1 MDLKNRLINYEGSIA
16 YQTKHGYFKDGKFW
30 TYKDSLGYPT
40 IGYGRLLKPCESYP
54 NGITPEQ
61 AEKMLEEDISTAK
74 SAVRSIGL
82 DLPAD
87 WQEFMIIMVFQ
98 LGLSGTLKFR
108 KMIQSLRVKNYKE
121 AIVQAKDSLW
131 YRQTKSRVDQ
141 MIAELINK

>member
-1 MDLKNRLINYEGSIA
+1 MALKNRLINYEGSIA
-16 YQTKHGYFKDGKFW
+16 YQTKLGCFKNGKFW

-40 IGYGRLLKPCESYP
+40 IGYGRLLKSGESYP

-61 AEKMLEEDISTAK
+61 AERMLEEDISTAK

-87 WQEFMIIMVFQ
+87 WQDFMIIMVFQ
-98 LGLSGTLKFR
+98 LGLTGALKFK
-108 KMIQSLRVKNYKE
+108 KMIQALRVKNYKE